1 MEKNVVVTTPTTQS
15 AKTTTATP
23 TTDVVDFEIEL
34 EVLTT
39 QSHEFQNPDF
49 FFEIFNQSDYSS
61 QQKSTNQ
68 TKLSLTSYKNM

>member
-1 MEKNVVVTTPTTQS
+1 MQNAKTEKNVVVTTPSAQS

-39 QSHEFQNPDF
+39 WIHEFQKRKYQIPNF
-49 FFEIFNQSDYSS
+49 HEIFNQSDAF
-61 QQKSTNQ
+61 
-68 TKLSLTSYKNM
+68 